1 MSFEL
6 VDLKNSQPLF
16 VAVSETAEVFLGSLV
31 QWDTDTGG
39 VEVLGVASGAYDTT
53 NDSII
58 AGLVIGTSNETKVY
72 EDGTTV
78 GGTFRG
84 EEITGVVSQA
94 NLVGRTQIGNRG
106 MYKKGEKMALVEI
119 AVLDV
124 TTRLRG
130 RIYNATYGT
139 ALTLL
144 TATAG
149 STDGGVADTYITN
162 ASDLASVA
170 NESTIFCR
178 KGANAGLYRVLSSTS
193 TTTHLNDVG
202 FPQNISVDDTF
213 VMVPHQQG
221 YSRIQVDAQST
232 FINGAAITSYYG
244 VFIDK
249 MDLRIAGEES
259 VEFRIIGNHFGFK
272 TT

>member
-1 MSFEL
+1 MSFEI
-6 VDLKNSQPLF
+6 VDSKNSQPLW
-16 VAVSETAEVFLGSLV
+16 VPVSETAEMFAGSID

-39 VEVLGVASGAYDTT
+39 VEVLGVASGAYDTN

-58 AGLVIGTSNETKVY
+58 GGLVIGTSNETKVF

-94 NLVGRTQIGNRG
+94 NLLARTQIGNRG
-106 MYKKGEKMALVEI
+106 MYKKGEKMAMVEHI
-119 AVLDV
+119 ILDV

-130 RIYNATYGT
+130 RVYNATYGT
-139 ALTLL
+139 ALTVL
-144 TATAG
+144 TVTTA
-149 STDGGVADTYITN
+149 STDGGRTNTYITN
-162 ASDLASVA
+162 ASDLASVP

-178 KGANAGLYRVLSSTS
+178 SGANAGLYRVLSTTS

-202 FPQNISVDDTF
+202 FPFTIAVGDTF
-213 VMVPHQQG
+213 VMVPQQQG
-221 YSRIQVDAQST
+221 YSRIQVDAEST

-259 VEFRIIGNHFGFK
+259 IEFRFIGNHFGFK